1 MERIGLGV
9 TPEVDLVVPVA
20 GEKVK
25 VTGASTID
33 TLDMVGGGVPDTLRL
48 PPAVAKRKQIRTLL
62 GRSPLEIEIHM

>member
-48 PPAVAKRKQIRTLL
+48 PPVAKRKQIRTLL
-62 GRSPLEIEIHM
+62 GRSPLEIEIHV